1 MKNYIIIFSLLLLH
15 YNTFG
20 QIINYETEIQPIFSN
35 SCMPCH
41 SGNNP
46 GGGLDLTSY
55 ENVMAGNDDG
65 PVITIGDYENSILWQ
80 EVSSGDMPTDFA
92 NNTWGIADLNSTE
105 LELIENWILDLQC
118 MVMDCEGECA
128 LGECIED
135 NTSLLESKKNKK
147 IVKILD
153 ILGKEKTFN
162 HQDILLYIYDDGTI
176 EKRIHV
182 K

>member
-1 MKNYIIIFSLLLLH
+1 
-15 YNTFG
+15 
-20 QIINYETEIQPIFSN
+20 
-35 SCMPCH
+35 
-41 SGNNP
+41 
-46 GGGLDLTSY
+46 
-55 ENVMAGNDDG
+55 
-65 PVITIGDYENSILWQ
+65 
-80 EVSSGDMPTDFA
+80 
-92 NNTWGIADLNSTE
+92 
-105 LELIENWILDLQC
+105 
-118 MVMDCEGECA
+118 